1 MLALD
6 DLRRLVLEI
15 LPGAEVAVRD
25 LTGGLDHFE
34 VLVVSPRFEGKSLVE
49 RHQMIQGPLRPAIED
64 GRIHALSLKTW
75 TPEQW
80 QRKRGG
86 A

>member
-6 DLRRLVLEI
+6 ALRAMVLEI
-15 LPGAEVAVRD
+15 IPESDVQVAD

-64 GRIHALSLKTW
+64 GRIHALSLKTY

-80 QRKRGG
+80 RKRLKGP
-86 A
+86 